1 MRKAFA
7 FTLIAAT
14 AVAGCASNQGS
25 LDEYAVTRNAPL
37 VIPPDYTLEPPRAG
51 TVSTSAGEAQT
62 RALEALFG
70 GPAPRSA
77 AERMVVSQAADGGTI
92 PLGAR
97 STAGDPD
104 TRVVDKGATTQDIL
118 NAPEGDGQDAAAD
131 TPQ

>member
-1 MRKAFA
+1 MRKALPLVLLA
-7 FTLIAAT
+7 MPLAA
-14 AVAGCASNQGS
+14 CASTGDP

-51 TVSTSAGEAQT
+51 TVSTTAGEAQT

-77 AERMVVSQAADGGTI
+77 SERSVISEAADGGTI

-104 TRVVDKGATTQDIL
+104 TRVVDKGAGTQTIL
-118 NAPEGDGQDAAAD
+118 NAPESDTAEASAD